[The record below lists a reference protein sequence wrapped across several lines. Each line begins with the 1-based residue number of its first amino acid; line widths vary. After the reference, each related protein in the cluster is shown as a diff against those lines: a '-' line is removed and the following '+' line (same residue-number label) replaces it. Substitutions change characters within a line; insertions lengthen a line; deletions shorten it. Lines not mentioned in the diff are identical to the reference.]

1 MAEPSKKKAKKKK
14 ATRQRKERRFV
25 PEATQGGKLVAIVG
39 MVGAAIGGA
48 GVYGQWIR
56 DEPLTYA
63 PYLVAVGFVLLGV
76 ALWFA
81 DAGLVPVRVGDAGV
95 AIEKGDDLVRL
106 AWCDMSR
113 IHAEG
118 DKLVLGG
125 EELTLEVPIK
135 SHPKAASW
143 ILSEAAHRV
152 PDAMDVKRSVVD
164 GLPEPKDSD
173 GELLT
178 IESVQVTGRHCKECG
193 KVVSFEREARLCPVC
208 AEVYHDSHVPKK
220 CATCESDIAGRAF
233 KA

>member
-1 MAEPSKKKAKKKK
+1 MAEPSRKKTKKKK

-25 PEATQGGKLVAIVG
+25 PESTQGGKLVAIVG

-48 GVYGQWIR
+48 GVYAQWIR
-56 DEPLTYA
+56 DEPLSYG

-81 DAGLVPVRVGDAGV
+81 DAGLLPVRVGDAGV
-95 AIEKGDDLVRL
+95 ALEKGDDLVRL
-106 AWCDMSR
+106 AWCDMER
-113 IHAEG
+113 IFVEK
-118 DKLVLGG
+118 DKLVLSG
-125 EELTLEVPIK
+125 EELSLDVPLR
-135 SHPKAASW
+135 SHPKAVAW

-164 GLPEPKDSD
+164 SLPEPKDSD
-173 GELLT
+173 GDLLT

-193 KVVSFEREARLCPVC
+193 KVVSFEREARLCPTC
-208 AEVYHDSHVPKK
+208 AEVYHQSHLPKK
-220 CATCESDIAGRAF
+220 CATCGNEIAGRAF